1 MKHNKIIII
10 ALMLLASY
18 SVHAEK
24 RTIYGLG
31 LVEKSFAGESFMIE
45 MAKAEA
51 RQSLAEQV
59 TLSGFKFSKD
69 NNSTS
74 FIKTTSAIV
83 SSEEKPEKVY
93 FLGNGDL
100 GIVLK
105 GTTDFNPQYDG
116 EVCKQHSSKVKVP
129 DDLKTA
135 FTSLKDSLY
144 QDTVQYVVN
153 ESGKTSINVSGT
165 IYTKEFKINIDDQNV
180 ANLTT
185 TVCVAELKHGRRQ

>member
-10 ALMLLASY
+10 TLMLLASY

-31 LVEKSFAGESFMIE
+31 LVEKSLAGESFMIS

-51 RQSLAEQV
+51 RQSLAEQA
-59 TLSGFKFSKD
+59 TLSEFNFSKD
-69 NNSTS
+69 DHGTR
-74 FIKTTSAIV
+74 FIKTTSATV
-83 SSEEKPEKVY
+83 SSEEKPVKLY
-93 FLGNGDL
+93 STAKGDM

-116 EVCKQHSSKVKVP
+116 EICKQHNSQVKVP
-129 DDLKTA
+129 DDLKKA
-135 FTSLKDSLY
+135 FTSLKDNLY
-144 QDTVQYVVN
+144 QNTVQYVVN
-153 ESGKTSINVSGT
+153 ESGKTNINVSGT
-165 IYTKEFKINIDDQNV
+165 IYTKEFKINVDDQNI

-185 TVCVAELKHGRRQ
+185 TVCVAELRYK

>member
-10 ALMLLASY
+10 ALMLLVSY

-31 LVEKSFAGESFMIE
+31 LVEKSLAGEPFMIS

-51 RQSLAEQV
+51 RQSLAEQA
-59 TLSGFKFSKD
+59 TLSEFNFSKD
-69 NNSTS
+69 DHGTR
-74 FIKTTSAIV
+74 FIKTTSATV
-83 SSEEKPEKVY
+83 SSEEKPVKLY
-93 FLGNGDL
+93 STAKGDM

-116 EVCKQHSSKVKVP
+116 EICKQHNSQIKVP
-129 DDLKTA
+129 DDLKKA
-135 FTSLKDSLY
+135 FTSLKDNLY
-144 QDTVQYVVN
+144 QNTVQYVVN
-153 ESGKTSINVSGT
+153 ESGKTNINVSGA
-165 IYTKEFKINIDDQNV
+165 IYTKEFKISVDDQNI

-185 TVCVAELKHGRRQ
+185 TVCVAELRYK